1 MAVKKKVSKR
11 SGRSSRKKAPAKRSS
26 ARVSKKAPARKAV
39 SKSSKSRA
47 KPPARKSS
55 KPASPSN
62 GYEVGALALRLGLG
76 VYFLWVGLLL
86 ALNNG
91 FQEFFSSVL
100 ASLNASPTLFQL
112 AFIVHLVLGFCLI
125 LGLFT
130 RYAGLLAS
138 IITLV
143 ALFTAWDCVT
153 SLLTGAGIV
162 YMIKN
167 LVIIVAGFSLYKTG
181 SKEMFQIL
189 RLLSS

>member
-86 ALNNG
+86 ALNND
-91 FQEFFSSVL
+91 
-100 ASLNASPTLFQL
+100 P
-112 AFIVHLVLGFCLI
+112 
-125 LGLFT
+125 
-130 RYAGLLAS
+130 
-138 IITLV
+138 
-143 ALFTAWDCVT
+143 
-153 SLLTGAGIV
+153 
-162 YMIKN
+162 
-167 LVIIVAGFSLYKTG
+167 
-181 SKEMFQIL
+181 
-189 RLLSS
+189 LST